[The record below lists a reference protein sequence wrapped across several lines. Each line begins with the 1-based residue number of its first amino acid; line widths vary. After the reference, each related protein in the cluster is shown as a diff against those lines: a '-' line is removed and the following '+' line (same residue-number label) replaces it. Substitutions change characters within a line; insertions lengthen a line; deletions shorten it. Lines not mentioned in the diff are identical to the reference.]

1 MKLNNIFACFRHNTN
16 EENTHSGS
24 TDCILKIKDK
34 KDNIEVIGKGHS
46 SVHCSDTYVKAT
58 GRKISLRRALKD
70 AKLNKEERTE
80 AWSAY
85 FNNVAEGIAVV

>member
-24 TDCILKIKDK
+24 TDCVLKVKDK
-34 KDNIEVIGKGHS
+34 EGNIEVIGEGHS
-46 SVHCSDTYVKAT
+46 SVHHSDTYVKAT
-58 GRKISLRRALKD
+58 GRKISLRRALEN
-70 AKLNKEERTE
+70 AKLDKEERTG